1 MKILA
6 LDTSS
11 NVAAAAVMEDSVVL
25 GEYSLNHG
33 KKHSEKLMPM
43 IAALLKDL
51 DLSPHD
57 MDLFAVSSGPGSF
70 TGLRIGITTVK
81 AMAYVCKKPVVSI
94 PTPDVLACN
103 VPVHNGLVCPMSDA
117 RNRQVYTAIYKQ
129 EGTER
134 RRISEYMGVNIA
146 ELADILKEESGDII
160 FTGNGADMHRKYLLD
175 ELGGRAYFTPR
186 FMSLQ
191 SASCVAFIAERK
203 FLAGETEDCF
213 DVVPFYLRKSQAERE
228 YEKKFKGLDRQG

>member
-11 NVAAAAVMEDSVVL
+11 NVAAAAIMEDSVVL
-25 GEYSLNHG
+25 GEYLLNHG

-81 AMAYVCKKPVVSI
+81 AMAYVCKKPVISV

-146 ELADILKEESGDII
+146 ELADILKEEIGDII

-175 ELGGRAYFTPR
+175 ELGGRAYLPR
-186 FMSLQ
+186 VRLE

-213 DVVPFYLRKSQAERE
+213 DVVPFYLRKSQAERNMR
-228 YEKKFKGLDRQG
+228 KSLKVGPARVI